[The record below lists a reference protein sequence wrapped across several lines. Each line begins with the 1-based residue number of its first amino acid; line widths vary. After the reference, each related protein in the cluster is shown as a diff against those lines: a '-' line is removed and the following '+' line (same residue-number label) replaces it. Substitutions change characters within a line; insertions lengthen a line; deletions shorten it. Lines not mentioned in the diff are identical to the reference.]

1 MNLVGQRSTRQRTLV
16 AEALDNCEDFRSA
29 QDLHELIGESGETV
43 GLATVYRTL
52 QALAEANLV
61 DVISRADG
69 EVLYRKCSES
79 HHHHL
84 VCRTCGLTVEVSGPA
99 VEKWSAKIAEE
110 NSFTDIS
117 HTLELFGL
125 CSACS

>member
-16 AEALDNCEDFRSA
+16 VEALDNCEDFRSA

-110 NSFTDIS
+110 NGFTDIS